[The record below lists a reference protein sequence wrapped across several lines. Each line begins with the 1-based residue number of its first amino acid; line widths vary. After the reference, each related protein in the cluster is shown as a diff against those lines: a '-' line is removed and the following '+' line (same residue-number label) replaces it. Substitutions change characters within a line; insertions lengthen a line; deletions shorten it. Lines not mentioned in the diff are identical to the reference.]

1 MQTPFHYQ
9 TPPKGDHLFKTP
21 QLSQSIARVGTSHKQ
36 KVKLFNSQNYAHC
49 FKNSTLFSAFSL
61 SRCIE
66 IGHRQ
71 SRPVDEC
78 SEEKREGLGRE
89 KIHTGRNLMAGERE
103 NARGRNTRC
112 CIYTTT
118 LRKIDRMA
126 LFIPSYLLLYA
137 RGETAENSTLFS
149 AFSLSRCIEI
159 GHRQSLW
166 LKECPKVP

>member
-1 MQTPFHYQ
+1 MIATIAVIAAIAEKKSAAIAAIKAIIRKP
-9 TPPKGDHLFKTP
+9 
-21 QLSQSIARVGTSHKQ
+21 LSSDRNDNDRRDIK
-36 KVKLFNSQNYAHC
+36 
-49 FKNSTLFSAFSL
+49 STLFSAFSL

-78 SEEKREGLGRE
+78 SEEKGRVWVGK

-103 NARGRNTRC
+103 NARERNTRC

-126 LFIPSYLLLYA
+126 LFIPSHLLLYV

-149 AFSLSRCIEI
+149 AFSLSRGIEI

>member
-1 MQTPFHYQ
+1 MSP
-9 TPPKGDHLFKTP
+9 
-21 QLSQSIARVGTSHKQ
+21 
-36 KVKLFNSQNYAHC
+36 
-49 FKNSTLFSAFSL
+49 TLFPAFSL

-78 SEEKREGLGRE
+78 SQEKRESLGRE

-103 NARGRNTRC
+103 NARERNIRR

-126 LFIPSYLLLYA
+126 LFIPSHLLFYV
-137 RGETAENSTLFS
+137 RGETAENRVLVARRFVDKNSNNKNRS
-149 AFSLSRCIEI
+149 NR
-159 GHRQSLW
+159 
-166 LKECPKVP
+166 

>member
-1 MQTPFHYQ
+1 M
-9 TPPKGDHLFKTP
+9 
-21 QLSQSIARVGTSHKQ
+21 
-36 KVKLFNSQNYAHC
+36 
-49 FKNSTLFSAFSL
+49 
-61 SRCIE
+61 
-66 IGHRQ
+66 
-71 SRPVDEC
+71 
-78 SEEKREGLGRE
+78 E
-89 KIHTGRNLMAGERE
+89 KIHRGQNLMAGERE
-103 NARGRNTRC
+103 NVRERNIRC

-126 LFIPSYLLLYA
+126 LFIPSHLLLYV